1 MIIKLIRHGES
12 EANTGKMDPF
22 KQKDA
27 SIPLSDLGN
36 EQAKMRGR

>member
-12 EANTGKMDPF
+12 EANTGKMNAF

-27 SIPLSDLGN
+27 AIPLSDLGVQ
-36 EQAKMRGR
+36 QAKMLAQ